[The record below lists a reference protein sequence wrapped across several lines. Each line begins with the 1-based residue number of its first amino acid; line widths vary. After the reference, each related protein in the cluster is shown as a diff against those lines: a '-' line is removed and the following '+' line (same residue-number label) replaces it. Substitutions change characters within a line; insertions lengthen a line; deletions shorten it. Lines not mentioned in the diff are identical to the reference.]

1 MINIKFLTIFFIL
14 MQLNTLA
21 KSENKVFLLYKV
33 NNAII
38 TNIDIEYEKKY
49 LIALNNQLNE
59 LNNQKMNS
67 IAINSLIRE
76 KIKIIELTKYYKLG
90 QKNPSLK
97 KVLAQFYK
105 KLGFKNGIEFKNYIN
120 KYDLKITDVEKKIEI
135 ESTWNQ
141 FIYAKFKKR
150 VFIDK
155 EKLKKKIKNKKTDN
169 KSFLLSE
176 IIFKNEKEIFQKK
189 KIANIKRNIKEIG
202 FGNTANLYSIA
213 DSNKLAGKIG
223 WVDEKFLSQEIVLK
237 IRKLKIG
244 ENTQPINVGANS
256 IILKIEDVRINKTQI
271 NLQEELDRL
280 IIFETNKQLDKFSLI
295 HFNRIKLEA
304 TINEY

>member
-1 MINIKFLTIFFIL
+1 

>member
-1 MINIKFLTIFFIL
+1 

-155 EKLKKKIKNKKTDN
+155 EKLKKKIKNKKINN

-189 KIANIKRNIKEIG
+189 K
-202 FGNTANLYSIA
+202 
-213 DSNKLAGKIG
+213 
-223 WVDEKFLSQEIVLK
+223 
-237 IRKLKIG
+237 
-244 ENTQPINVGANS
+244 
-256 IILKIEDVRINKTQI
+256 
-271 NLQEELDRL
+271 
-280 IIFETNKQLDKFSLI
+280 
-295 HFNRIKLEA
+295 
-304 TINEY
+304 

>member
-1 MINIKFLTIFFIL
+1 

-155 EKLKKKIKNKKTDN
+155 EKLKKKIKNKKINN

-202 FGNTANLYSIA
+202 CGNTANLYSIA

-295 HFNRIKLEA
+295 HFNRIKLET

>member
-1 MINIKFLTIFFIL
+1 

-59 LNNQKMNS
+59 LNKQKMNS

-155 EKLKKKIKNKKTDN
+155 EKLKKKIKNKKINN